1 MLLKHSFAYLF
12 ARGLPGALNF
22 AALALYTR
30 LLTPDEYGRYALL
43 ITGISLVDVIVF
55 QWLRLV
61 LLRFLQGQAQPGR
74 FLGSIL
80 AQYFLLAAIVSILG
94 LGAAAAWP
102 DPVWQKMLI
111 LAVPLLVTHGAVELT
126 LETSRARLAPARYG
140 FTLGTKAAV
149 ALGSGVALA
158 RVGLGAAAPVLGLV
172 IGQMVALLGFAR
184 HAWRG
189 VSLHWPAPE
198 QRRRQL
204 AYGLPLI
211 LTFGL
216 GWIVAGSDRLLLG
229 WMMGEDAAGIYS
241 AGYDLAFQS
250 LTLALT
256 IINTAAYPL
265 AIRVLQE
272 GGAQKAREQLAHNG
286 ELIIACAL
294 AGAATLAVLAPQI
307 VTVLIGTQFRA
318 GAISILPIVAVAS
331 AVAGIKAYHFDIA
344 FHLGERSRMLVML
357 SGIAA
362 ILNVGFN
369 LIAIPLLGM
378 AGAAWGTLGAYGV
391 ALLLSSML
399 GRRLIPMPSP
409 APLMA
414 KGVMIASAAALGA
427 CCPPL
432 LGLTDITAL
441 IGGLFGAAILA
452 GVAMLAMD
460 LAGARTA
467 VSGFI
472 RTVVMGRW
480 EGNA

>member
-1 MLLKHSFAYLF
+1 MLLKHSFAYLL
-12 ARGLPGALNF
+12 ARGLPGVLNF

-30 LLTPDEYGRYALL
+30 LLTPEEYGRYALL

-80 AQYFLLAAIVSILG
+80 AQYFLLTAIVSILG

-126 LETSRARLAPARYG
+126 LEISRARLVPGRYG
-140 FTLGTKAAV
+140 FMLGTKAAV
-149 ALGSGVALA
+149 ALGSGMALA
-158 RVGLGAAAPVLGLV
+158 RVGLGATAPVLGLV

-265 AIRVLQE
+265 AIRALQE
-272 GGAQKAREQLAHNG
+272 GGAKKAREQLARFHPLQAG
-286 ELIIACAL
+286 DDPAFGKAQRLGRGGRLRQAL
-294 AGAATLAVLAPQI
+294 AHVHEHEARRVPQL
-307 VTVLIGTQFRA
+307 VA
-318 GAISILPIVAVAS
+318 EVAVAL
-331 AVAGIKAYHFDIA
+331 ATAEVELEVAPGARER
-344 FHLGERSRMLVML
+344 GEREAQGIRTERRDAVGEFLARALRDRCGLFRVHQAGGAL
-357 SGIAA
+357 LDERFQVDAVDEVDRVEHVALGLRHLLPLGIADEA
-362 ILNVGFN
+362 V
-369 LIAIPLLGM
+369 
-378 AGAAWGTLGAYGV
+378 
-391 ALLLSSML
+391 
-399 GRRLIPMPSP
+399 
-409 APLMA
+409 
-414 KGVMIASAAALGA
+414 
-427 CCPPL
+427 
-432 LGLTDITAL
+432 DIDVL
-441 IGGLFGAAILA
+441 ERNLA
-452 GVAMLAMD
+452 GDVFGHHHHARD
-460 LAGARTA
+460 PEENDVKAGDKH
-467 VSGFI
+467 G
-472 RTVVMGRW
+472 
-480 EGNA
+480 